1 LNELEMQRQEA
12 IEDLRYRIMRTCSY
26 GGELGAT
33 DKMVLQVCRD
43 IGAPVEREAV
53 RKQATYLE
61 DKDLVDIERLS
72 TEWRIKLTSH
82 GLDVLEGNAKCPPGI
97 RIPEV

>member
-1 LNELEMQRQEA
+1 MNDLEMQRQEA

-33 DKMVLQVCRD
+33 DKMILSVCRD
-43 IGAPVEREAV
+43 IGAPVERESV

-61 DKDLVDIERLS
+61 DKELVEVQKVS
-72 TEWRIKLTSH
+72 TEWRIKLTSF
-82 GLDVLEGNAKCPPGI
+82 GLDVLEGNAQCPPGI